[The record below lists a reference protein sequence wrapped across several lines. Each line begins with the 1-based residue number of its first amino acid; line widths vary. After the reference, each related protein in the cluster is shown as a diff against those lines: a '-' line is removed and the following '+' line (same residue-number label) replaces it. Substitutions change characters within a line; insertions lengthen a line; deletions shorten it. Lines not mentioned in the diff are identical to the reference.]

1 MGDGGSNDG
10 LSSWCSRWDR
20 CCEQLQAWNNDPER
34 IAKVKERMHQLTLRR
49 QSAEVRAEHVFFT
62 LEPERVYPDLAVY
75 WQQRSRVNWM
85 REGDRNT
92 IFSMLRLLHGLK

>member
-1 MGDGGSNDG
+1 M
-10 LSSWCSRWDR
+10 
-20 CCEQLQAWNNDPER
+20 CCERLQAWKNDPER
-34 IAKVKERMHQLTLRR
+34 IANVTLRR

-75 WQQRSRVNWM
+75 WQQRSMVDWM

-92 IFSMLRLLHGLK
+92 IFSMLRLLHGFK